1 MSDVPASGPIG
12 ARMRPIQQSVGSQT
26 RPVLRSMGTP
36 DQAVRLSP
44 GSKKQPGR
52 RGVALVEG
60 VRLSEERLNAGNRG
74 VESVGNALANTGQL
88 MMNMALRRQEFED
101 KGRLADEDNRRMEVV
116 GGIQKYVAENPDR
129 PETWGQIREA
139 AWKQYE
145 KDRAARRQK
154 EGWNARAIEI
164 DERNYQEYRTRIDTQ
179 FGVDEVKGT
188 IRKANAKLQAN
199 GENKLRQGDYAGFM
213 AAIDSMSLFPDQREA
228 MIRDGLESGMYKTAI
243 NELDALRNVPAGK
256 VVPILE
262 QYRAELLAKDE
273 KTGVFLKYEFP
284 RGGLSLGGRV
294 NIQSIVEARI
304 REAQHAMDVKGRNL
318 VTAIRAGR
326 ATDADVMAAVESG
339 EIDRITARDI
349 APDVVLAQEVAQ
361 DRVDRRRAADEAKKL
376 NQAQQQAAKV
386 DSLRKKALE
395 AGEIGLR
402 EIDRQIG
409 LGEITAEQGD
419 QLKAELGQAARREQE
434 TEDSDYDI
442 ISRNIHGKY
451 AKKLFGLLP
460 GQAKD
465 AEYRKIQAQINT
477 AKLTKESRLK
487 LVGELFDLKLADMED
502 LEEEGPA
509 NGSWLDREI
518 SPTERALRRTMIGE
532 YRKLLPALGDTLAG
546 DLLFNQEPKI
556 RAFFDTAEKGRSQQE
571 IEKFLKTDLLPEVH
585 KAAGLE
591 ALRDAFQF

>member
-74 VESVGNALANTGQL
+74 AESVGNALANTGQL
-88 MMNMALRRQEFED
+88 FMNMALRRQEFED

-154 EGWNARAIEI
+154 EGWNSRAIEI
-164 DERNYQEYRTRIDTQ
+164 DERNYAEYRTRVDTQ
-179 FGVDEVKGT
+179 FGVDEVKGS
-188 IRKANAKLQAN
+188 IRKANAKLQSN
-199 GENKLRQGDYAGFM
+199 GEAKLRQGDYAGFM

-228 MIRDGLESGMYKTAI
+228 MIRDGLESGMYKAAT
-243 NELDALRNVPAGK
+243 NELDAMRNVPAGK
-256 VVPILE
+256 VVPMLE
-262 QYRAELLAKDE
+262 QYRAELKARNEKD
-273 KTGVFLKYEFP
+273 GRFLKYEFP

-294 NIQSIVEARI
+294 NIESIVNARI
-304 REAQHAMDVKGRNL
+304 REAQRAMDVKGRGL

-326 ATDADVMAAVESG
+326 ATDADVMAAVEAG
-339 EIDRITARDI
+339 EIDRATAKDI
-349 APDVVLAQEVAQ
+349 APDIVLAQEVAQ
-361 DRVDRRRAADEAKKL
+361 DRIDRRRAADEAKKL

-386 DSLRKKALE
+386 DTLRKKALE

-402 EIDRQIG
+402 EIDRQVG
-409 LGEITAEQGD
+409 LGEITTEQGD

-434 TEDSDYDI
+434 TEKSDYQI
-442 ISRNIHGKY
+442 ISETIHGGY
-451 AKKLFGLLP
+451 AAKLFGRQP
-460 GQAKD
+460 DD
-465 AEYRKIQAQINT
+465 AEFRKIQAQINT

-487 LVGELFDLKLADMED
+487 LVGELFDLKLADMAD

-571 IEKFLKTDLLPEVH
+571 IEKFLKTELLPEVH

>member
-1 MSDVPASGPIG
+1 
-12 ARMRPIQQSVGSQT
+12 MRPIQQSVGSQT

-88 MMNMALRRQEFED
+88 FMNMALRRQEFED

-228 MIRDGLESGMYKTAI
+228 MIRDGLESGMYKAAT

-256 VVPILE
+256 VVPMLE
-262 QYRAELLAKDE
+262 QYRAELTARDE
-273 KTGVFLKYEFP
+273 KTGSFLKYEFP

-326 ATDADVMAAVESG
+326 ATDADVMAAVEAG
-339 EIDRITARDI
+339 QIDRAVARDI
-349 APDVVLAQEVAQ
+349 APDVVLAQEMAQ
-361 DRVDRRRAADEAKKL
+361 DRVDRRRAADETKKL

-386 DSLRKKALE
+386 DSLRKKAVE

-402 EIDRQIG
+402 EIDRQVG
-409 LGEITAEQGD
+409 LGEITLEQGD

-487 LVGELFDLKLADMED
+487 LVGELFDLKLADMAD

-571 IEKFLKTDLLPEVH
+571 IEKFLKTELLPEVH